1 VKSTLTS
8 ILAAINNTRISKS
21 MPLLE
26 NYIAIA
32 NQSDLNLSLYS
43 TERHIRHDE
52 LVTKRYRKSYNIQIK
67 IDTFPQK
74 DI

>member
-1 VKSTLTS
+1 
-8 ILAAINNTRISKS
+8 